1 MLLDLQK
8 FRPVRAGGMFLV
20 AVGVVGLLFCVGGL
34 LFYYDLTLTEPRF
47 TFLMLVTTSG
57 WHLITGLGIIL
68 QKMWGYYLMKLY
80 LYLLLLGIP
89 IGTYIA
95 LKSLR
100 YIRDN
105 QIEEFFRGKALSL

>member
-1 MLLDLQK
+1 MLLDLEK
-8 FRPVRAGGMFLV
+8 FRPVRAGGIFL
-20 AVGVVGLLFCVGGL
+20 ATVGVVGLLFCAGGL

-47 TFLMLVTTSG
+47 TFFMLVITSG
-57 WHLITGLGIIL
+57 CHLITGLGIIL

-80 LYLLLLGIP
+80 LYLLLFAIP

-95 LKSLR
+95 LKCLR

-105 QIEEFFRGKALSL
+105 QIEEFFRGKALLL